1 MSTQEDVGVFFL
13 LFYSVNYKNI
23 VLQWQYTSDFR
34 KLRCENFQPCTAH
47 PKSSSGDGFNTID
60 ELLYEMSYCPV
71 MYALN
76 NLNMTVELKTLFTS
90 FTFCP
95 LDKESA
101 KISSDALKTILF

>member
-1 MSTQEDVGVFFL
+1 MQKDVFFL

-34 KLRCENFQPCTAH
+34 KSRCENFQPSTAH
-47 PKSSSGDGFNTID
+47 PKSSNSDGLNTID
-60 ELLYEMSYCPV
+60 ELLYCPV

-90 FTFCP
+90 FTLCP
-95 LDKESA
+95 LDEESA